1 MKRTSAMTGPALA
14 PTWIAIAAAAVT
26 FAASGPASA
35 QARRSPIFD
44 PALNAPGRPLR
55 GFADLHTHPMA
66 HLGFGGHVLHGA
78 PDVDVLMAPGTIY
91 DPSGQGVSGATCNA
105 SARRAASVAEALG
118 TSYSTHRGHDLL
130 TNKCGNHV
138 RQLVLGEM
146 AKSHGIRSF
155 EVERPV
161 GYPSFAHF
169 PAHNDIL
176 HQQMWVDWIRR
187 AKEGGLRVMVALAVN
202 SRTLAHG
209 IEANPPVDD
218 RASGNLQIEELVR
231 FVGKHDTWMEIA
243 RSSADLRRIVEKNK
257 LAVIVG
263 VELDD
268 IGNFVWNKASPTE
281 AQIRA
286 EIKRLHVLG
295 VRYVFPVHLT
305 DNLFGGTAAYE
316 DEVARANR
324 FQTGEWWD
332 LECSRGEGIT
342 KQIQSGNDLF
352 KLMKLGDAGG
362 HIPLPSCQPGEGHK
376 NRLGLLSMGR
386 VAINEMMK
394 LGMVIDIDHMSQRMV
409 SDVLALTRTTPGGA
423 YPLVSG
429 HNGLRGS
436 SGNENGRTNAQ
447 YTELAARGGLA
458 GVGFGDSDARS
469 FLRNAA
475 AVAAI
480 TSGGKPL
487 QITLGSDINGMV
499 VMPRSPECQAPLD
512 KVVTVPGDAWGHPP
526 AQLRCTGAEIDV
538 RSARIGCL
546 DIQTSGNLTGL
557 VGRACDDKTS
567 CSYKAPTPDEYS
579 RAGVQAA
586 TRAFCTQAMEIVYRC
601 VDPAAEACVDYSSFS
616 KARMGSRSWDY
627 NEEGVVHIGLF
638 PDFLKHVEALPGGE
652 QLIDRLYGGAE
663 GFAQMWAKAETVGR
677 SVP

>member
-1 MKRTSAMTGPALA
+1 MKNTTSKTRPRWAPA
-14 PTWIAIAAAAVT
+14 WIALAAAALSL
-26 FAASGPASA
+26 AAPGPASA

-55 GFADLHTHPMA
+55 GFVDLHTHPMA

-78 PDVDVLMAPGTIY
+78 PDVDVLMPPGTIY
-91 DPSGQGVSGATCNA
+91 NPAGQGMSGATCNNA
-105 SARRAASVAEALG
+105 ARRAANVAEALG
-118 TSYSTHRGHDLL
+118 TSYSTHRGHDFLK
-130 TNKCGNHV
+130 NKCGNHI
-138 RQLVLGEM
+138 RQIVLGEM

-155 EVERPV
+155 QVERPV
-161 GYPSFAHF
+161 GYPAFTHF

-209 IEANPPVDD
+209 VEANPPIDD
-218 RASGNLQIEELVR
+218 RESGDLQIRELVR
-231 FVGKHDTWMEIA
+231 FVGKHKQWMEIA
-243 RSSADLRRIVEKNK
+243 RSASDLRRIVEQNK

-268 IGNFVWNKASPTE
+268 IGNFVWDRKAPTE
-281 AQIRA
+281 AQVRA
-286 EIKRLHVLG
+286 EIRRLHGLG

-324 FQTGEWWD
+324 FQTGKWWD

-342 KQIQSGNDLF
+342 KRIQSGNDLF

-362 HIPLPSCQPGEGHK
+362 HIPLPNCKPGEGHK
-376 NRLGLLSMGR
+376 NRLGLLPLGR
-386 VAINEMMK
+386 AAINEMMK
-394 LGMVIDIDHMSQRMV
+394 LGMIIDIDHMSQKMV
-409 SDVLALTRTTPGGA
+409 GDVLAFTRGTPGGA

-436 SGNENGRTNAQ
+436 NGNENGRTQAQ
-447 YTELAARGGLA
+447 YQELAARGGLA
-458 GVGFGDSDARS
+458 GVGFGDSDART
-469 FLRNAA
+469 FLKNAA

-480 TSGGKPL
+480 SSGGKPL

-499 VMPRSPECQAPLD
+499 VMPRSPECQAPRD
-512 KVVTVPGDAWGHPP
+512 QTVTVPGDAWGHPP
-526 AQLRCTGAEIDV
+526 AQLRCSSGEIQV

-546 DIQTSGNLTGL
+546 DIQKSGNLTSI
-557 VGRACDDKTS
+557 VRNACNGKKS
-567 CSYKAPTPDEYS
+567 CSYKAPTPAEYT

-586 TRAFCTQAMEIVYRC
+586 TRTFCTQAMEIIYQC
-601 VDPAAEACVDYSSFS
+601 VEPAAKACVDYSSFPMA
-616 KARMGSRSWDY
+616 KMGTRSWNY

-638 PDFLKHVEALPGGE
+638 PDFLKHIEGLPGGPRLVD
-652 QLIDRLYGGAE
+652 QLYNGAE
-663 GFAQMWAKAETVGR
+663 GFAQMWAKAEAVGR
-677 SVP
+677 SVR

>member
-1 MKRTSAMTGPALA
+1 MKRTGPMTGPAWATPWSAL
-14 PTWIAIAAAAVT
+14 AAVT
-26 FAASGPASA
+26 LTLAAPGPASA
-35 QARRSPIFD
+35 QARRSPIFES
-44 PALNAPGRPLR
+44 ALSAPGRPLR
-55 GFADLHTHPMA
+55 GFVDLHTHPMA

-91 DPSGQGVSGATCNA
+91 DPSGQGTSGATCNG
-105 SARRAASVAEALG
+105 SMRRAASIAEALG
-118 TSYSTHRGHDLL
+118 TSYSTHRGHDFLK
-130 TNKCGNHV
+130 NKCGNHV
-138 RQLVLGEM
+138 RQIVLGEM

-155 EVERPV
+155 QVERPV
-161 GYPSFAHF
+161 GYPTFAHF

-209 IEANPPVDD
+209 VEANPPIDD
-218 RASGNLQIEELVR
+218 RESGNLQIAELVR

-243 RSSADLRRIVEKNK
+243 RSSSDLRRIVEKNK

-268 IGNFVWNKASPTE
+268 IGNFVWNKTAPTE

-286 EIKRLHVLG
+286 EIRRLHGLG

-324 FQTGEWWD
+324 FQTGKWWD

-342 KQIQSGNDLF
+342 KRIRSGNDLF

-376 NRLGLLSMGR
+376 NRLGLLPMGR
-386 VAINEMMK
+386 VGINEMMK

-409 SDVLALTRTTPGGA
+409 SDVLAFTRSTPGGA

-436 SGNENGRTNAQ
+436 SGNENGRTNDQ
-447 YTELAARGGLA
+447 YMEIAARGGLA
-458 GVGFGDSDARS
+458 GVGFGGSDARS

-480 TSGGKPL
+480 APGGKPL

-499 VMPRSPECQAPLD
+499 VLPRSPECQAPRD
-512 KVVTVPGDAWGHPP
+512 QVVTVPGDAWSHPP
-526 AQLRCTGAEIDV
+526 AQLRCTGGEIDV

-546 DIQTSGNLTGL
+546 DIQTSGNLTGI
-557 VGRACDDKTS
+557 VGRACNARTS
-567 CSYKAPTPDEYS
+567 CSYKAPSPDEYS
-579 RAGVQAA
+579 RAGVRAA
-586 TRAFCTQAMEIVYRC
+586 TRMFCTQAMEIVYRC
-601 VDPAAEACVDYSSFS
+601 VDPAAKACVDYSRFP
-616 KARMGSRSWDY
+616 KAQMGGRSWDY

-638 PDFLKHVEALPGGE
+638 PDFLKHIEALPGGE
-652 QLIDRLYGGAE
+652 QLVDRLYNGAE
-663 GFAQMWAKAETVGR
+663 GFAQMWTRAEAVGR

>member
-1 MKRTSAMTGPALA
+1 MKRTTSMTAPALDK
-14 PTWIAIAAAAVT
+14 TWIALVAVALT
-26 FAASGPASA
+26 LAASGPASA

-44 PALNAPGRPLR
+44 PALNASGRPLR

-91 DPSGQGVSGATCNA
+91 DPAGQGLSGATCNA
-105 SARRAASVAEALG
+105 SMRRAASVAEALG
-118 TSYSTHRGHDLL
+118 TSYSTHRGLDLF

-138 RQLVLGEM
+138 RQIVLGEL
-146 AKSHGIRSF
+146 ANSHGIRSF

-161 GYPSFAHF
+161 GYPTFAHF

-176 HQQMWVDWIRR
+176 HQQMWVDWIQR

-209 IEANPPVDD
+209 IEANPPIDD
-218 RASGNLQIEELVR
+218 RESGDLQIRELVR
-231 FVGKHDTWMEIA
+231 FVGKHSQWMEIA
-243 RSSADLRRIVEKNK
+243 RSARDLRRIVEQNK

-268 IGNFVWNKASPTE
+268 IGNFVWNSAAPTE

-286 EIKRLHVLG
+286 EIRRLHGLG
-295 VRYVFPVHLT
+295 VRYMFPVHLT
-305 DNLFGGTAAYE
+305 DSLFGGAAAYE

-324 FQTGEWWD
+324 FQTGKWWD

-362 HIPLPSCQPGEGHK
+362 HIPLPGCQAGEGHK
-376 NRLGLLSMGR
+376 NRLGLLPLGR
-386 VAINEMMK
+386 AAINEMMK
-394 LGMVIDIDHMSQRMV
+394 LGMIIDIDHMSQRMV
-409 SDVLALTRTTPGGA
+409 GDVLAFTRSTPGGA

-436 SGNENGRTNAQ
+436 SGNENGRTDAQ
-447 YTELAARGGLA
+447 YREIAARGGLA
-458 GVGFGDSDARS
+458 GVGFGGSSARS
-469 FLRNAA
+469 FLRDAA

-499 VMPRSPECQAPLD
+499 VMPRSPECQAPRNQ
-512 KVVTVPGDAWGHPP
+512 VVRVPGDAWGHPP
-526 AQLRCTGAEIDV
+526 AQLRCTGGEIDV

-557 VGRACDDKTS
+557 VAEACEGRPS
-567 CSYKAPTPDEYS
+567 CSYKAPTPAEYS

-586 TRAFCTQAMEIVYRC
+586 TRTFCTQAMEIVYRC
-601 VDPAAEACVDYSSFS
+601 ADPAADACVDYASFPR
-616 KARMGSRSWDY
+616 ARMGSRSWDY
-627 NEEGVVHIGLF
+627 NEEGVAHIGLF
-638 PDFLKHVEALPGGE
+638 PDFLKHVEALPGGQ
-652 QLIDRLYGGAE
+652 QLIDGLYDGAE
-663 GFAQMWAKAETVGR
+663 GVAQMWAKAETVGR
-677 SVP
+677 SIP